1 MQYVLDKIEIK
12 ISGKGVVRTRKRSAS
27 FISNKDMD
35 DIIKIVESIKKSGL
49 LIDVATESVK
59 HEIKNKKVVFLGRW
73 W

>member
-35 DIIKIVESIKKSGL
+35 DIIKIVESI
-49 LIDVATESVK
+49 
-59 HEIKNKKVVFLGRW
+59 
-73 W
+73 